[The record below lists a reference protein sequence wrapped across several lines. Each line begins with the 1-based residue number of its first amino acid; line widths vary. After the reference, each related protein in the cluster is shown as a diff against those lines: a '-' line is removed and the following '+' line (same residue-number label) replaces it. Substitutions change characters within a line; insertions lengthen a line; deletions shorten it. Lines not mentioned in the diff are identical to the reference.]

1 MGCGESVLVM
11 WRWVRKVDRISLSSL
26 STVGRCSCVV
36 RGAWKPAEVTSVLR
50 RKASVLVC
58 VGASKR
64 RCVLVV
70 MLL

>member
-11 WRWVRKVDRISLSSL
+11 WRWVRKVDSIAPSILSA
-26 STVGRCSCVV
+26 VERGSCVV
-36 RGAWKPAEVTSVLR
+36 RGAWEPAEVTRVLR
-50 RKASVLVC
+50 RNASVLVC
-58 VGASKR
+58 VGASES